1 MPVGNRIHRIG
12 LKITCLGWLVL
23 CSSFAPPASAIDNVS
38 ELNLEDLLQV
48 EVTTAARQ
56 PEGLY
61 DTAAAVFVI
70 TQEDIRRSGATSLP
84 ELLRM
89 VPGLQVARINNS
101 VWAITARGLNSRFAN
116 ELLVL
121 QDGRTLYNHL
131 FSGVYWNAQDTIL
144 ADIDRIEVIRGA
156 GAALW
161 GANAVNGVINIITRP
176 AAETQ
181 GSLQTLTVGNEERFI
196 AEARQGAK
204 LGEGRYL
211 RLYAKAF
218 ERDSGSLPQ
227 GVDDSDDWRV
237 QRAGFRLDQEL
248 QGNDSLTVL
257 GDLYRG
263 EAGETFKVGT
273 TAPPYRAD
281 LTDDTTISGGNL
293 LARWQRTYSADS
305 DLRLQIFY
313 DLARNSDLGAGQTR
327 QTYDVDFQH
336 RFRPAPGQKIVWGLG
351 YRRYHDRTKK
361 GAIISF
367 DPDRENLDLW
377 TAFLNDR
384 ITLVRDE
391 LALIVGS
398 QVERNDYTG
407 FEWQPTLR
415 LLWTP
420 RPYFS
425 FWASANRSV
434 RTPSRAENAI
444 DLRRQIVPVTSLPS
458 PLNGL
463 GGPAIAQYALIG
475 NPDFAAETVWSYEIG
490 GRCQPRPD
498 LYLELVLFHAVYDGL
513 RNADLAAPV
522 NEGDR
527 WLLPLVGNNRLDAK
541 TWGSEVSVD
550 WVVRPWWKLQG
561 AYTYLNVLLELD
573 PDATYTGFR
582 DGADNNP
589 HHQFSLR
596 SKMDLGN
603 SWEWDLWLRLVD
615 NLPASGIGGYGAL
628 DTRLA
633 WEPKPGW
640 RFELV
645 GQNLLDP
652 HHPEYESDALN
663 ASVVE
668 VDRSFMVRI
677 TRRF

>member
-1 MPVGNRIHRIG
+1 MAVDDV
-12 LKITCLGWLVL
+12 T
-23 CSSFAPPASAIDNVS
+23 
-38 ELNLEDLLQV
+38 ELNLKDLLKV

-70 TQEDIRRSGATSLP
+70 TREDIRRSGATSLP

-89 VPGLQVARINNS
+89 VPGLQVARINNN
-101 VWAITARGLNSRFAN
+101 VWAVTARGLNSRYAN

-144 ADIDRIEVIRGA
+144 SDIDRIEVIRGA

-181 GSLQTLTVGNEERFI
+181 GTLLALTAGNEERFI
-196 AEARQGAK
+196 AEARRGMK
-204 LGEGRYL
+204 LGEGCYL

-218 ERDSGSLPQ
+218 ERDSGSLP
-227 GVDDSDDWRV
+227 GGMNDSDDWRV
-237 QRAGFRLDQEL
+237 GRAGFRFDQTL
-248 QGNDSLTVL
+248 AVTDTLTVQ
-257 GDLYRG
+257 GDIYQG
-263 EAGETFKVGT
+263 TAGETFRVGT
-273 TAPPYRAD
+273 ITPPYTTS
-281 LTDDTTISGGNL
+281 LTDDTEISGGNL
-293 LARWQRTYSADS
+293 LARWQRTYSAGS
-305 DLRLQIFY
+305 DLLLQTFY
-313 DLARNSDLGAGQTR
+313 DRASNNDIGAGQKR
-327 QTYDVDFQH
+327 QTYDIDLQH
-336 RFRPAPGQKIVWGLG
+336 RFSLGNRQKIVWGLG
-351 YRRYHDRTKK
+351 YRHYHDRTKE
-361 GAIISF
+361 GIIISF
-367 DPDRENLDLW
+367 DPRKEDLDLW
-377 TAFLNDR
+377 TAFFNDR
-384 ITLVRDE
+384 ITLIPDD

-398 QVERNDYTG
+398 QAEHNDFTG

-420 RPYFS
+420 RPFFS
-425 FWASANRSV
+425 FWASISRSV
-434 RTPSRAENAI
+434 RTPSRAETAI
-444 DLRRQIVPVTSLPS
+444 DLRQQIVPVASLPA

-463 GGPAIAQYALIG
+463 GGPAIAQYSLIG
-475 NPDFAAETVWSYEIG
+475 NPNFGAETAWSYEVG

-498 LYLELVLFHAVYDGL
+498 LYLELVLFHADYDGL
-513 RNADLAAPV
+513 RNVELAAPV

-541 TWGSEVSVD
+541 TWGVEASAD
-550 WVVRPWWKLQG
+550 WIVRPWWKLQS
-561 AYTYLNVLLELD
+561 AYTYINVLPELD
-573 PDATYTGFR
+573 PGAIFTGFR

-589 HHQFSLR
+589 HHQLSLR
-596 SKMDLGN
+596 SKMDLGRN
-603 SWEWDLWLRLVD
+603 WEWDLWLRLVD
-615 NLPASGIGGYGAL
+615 NLPASGIDGYGAL

-633 WEPKPGW
+633 WTPKSGW
-640 RFELV
+640 YLELI

-652 HHPEYESDALN
+652 QHPEYESDALN

-668 VDRSFMVRI
+668 IDRSYMVRI
-677 TRRF
+677 SRRF